1 MSVSAAYQLPSAG
14 PTLSDRVGYR
24 GRHRRG
30 HTRPMSGEHHYRVTT
45 TWIGDRGTGTS
56 GYRDYDR
63 TVRIGVDGKP
73 DVIGSADP
81 AFRGDAT
88 HHNPE
93 DLLLIAISQC
103 HLLSYLHACVTRGVV
118 VTGYTDE
125 ASAVMAQEATADISP
140 RRRCARRSRLPT
152 SRWSPTPTMP
162 TATPTSGVSSRT
174 RSTSRSATTPPS
186 PSADR

>member
-1 MSVSAAYQLPSAG
+1 
-14 PTLSDRVGYR
+14 
-24 GRHRRG
+24 
-30 HTRPMSGEHHYRVTT
+30 MSGEHHYRVTT

-125 ASAVMAQEATADISP
+125 ASAVMAQEGNGGHFT
-140 RRRCARRSRLPT
+140 
-152 SRWSPTPTMP
+152 
-162 TATPTSGVSSRT
+162 
-174 RSTSRSATTPPS
+174 SATLRPTVTV
-186 PSADR
+186 ADESMVADAADAHRDAHEWCFIANSVNFPIGHHATVTVG

>member
-1 MSVSAAYQLPSAG
+1 
-14 PTLSDRVGYR
+14 
-24 GRHRRG
+24 
-30 HTRPMSGEHHYRVTT
+30 MSGEHHYRVTT

-118 VTGYTDE
+118 VTGYIDE
-125 ASAVMAQEATADISP
+125 ASAVMAQEGNGGHFT
-140 RRRCARRSRLPT
+140 
-152 SRWSPTPTMP
+152 
-162 TATPTSGVSSRT
+162 
-174 RSTSRSATTPPS
+174 SATLRPTVTV
-186 PSADR
+186 ADESMVADAHDAHRDAHEWCFIANSVNFPIGHHATVTVG